1 MYVKPFV
8 DTGLNTLETMAL
20 AVSFLTL
27 YLGIIFYQGWLKTD
41 DHKTLLSMVI
51 ILSNTIFILLAFKIM
66 FGEYFKDRII
76 ALKKNKLI
84 KDLKK
89 RVKITPLQATETKE
103 EKLKDQEL
111 GKVQGSSKYSNAERI
126 WKNGD

>member
-1 MYVKPFV
+1 
-8 DTGLNTLETMAL
+8 MAL

-51 ILSNTIFILLAFKIM
+51 ILSNAIFILLAFKIM
-66 FGEYFKDRII
+66 FGEYIKDRVI

-89 RVKITPLQATETKE
+89 RVKITPLQATEAKE
-103 EKLKDQEL
+103 DSLKDHEL
-111 GKVQGSSKYSNAERI
+111 GKVQGKSKYSNAERI
-126 WKNGD
+126 WQNGD